1 MRGST
6 FKLTDGFYS
15 DRRTFC
21 ALDSS
26 LHLTIALNLMKHI
39 FLPFLLFF
47 IGLNMAF
54 AQTGIVEG
62 KILDAKTNESIP
74 FANVV
79 LQGTTTGATSDID
92 GNYKITGIK
101 PGLYNVEVSYIGYK
115 GKVEFEV
122 QVFNNK
128 PAKVDFALEADSKT
142 LEVVE
147 VRANPF
153 EKKEESP
160 VSLRT
165 IGVNEIER
173 NPGGNRDISKA
184 LQSLPGVQS
193 TVAFRNDIIIRGGGP
208 NENRFYLDGIE
219 VPNINHFATQG
230 ASGGP
235 VGLINV
241 NFIREVEFF
250 SGAFPA
256 NRGNALSSVL
266 NFKMKDPRTDRIGG
280 NFTLGANDAGV
291 TLEGPIAKG
300 HSFMFS
306 YRRSYLQFLFR
317 LIGLPFLPTYDDF
330 QLKYRWKINDKN
342 EFTVVGLAAIDQFS
356 LNLDDNLDEEQK
368 RIVEL
373 LPVNSQWNYTI
384 GANWKNYREDGYSE
398 VVLSRNMLNNEAIK
412 YRGNIEAPENLLIDY
427 QSQEIENKL
436 RLENN
441 WRGKGWKLNYG
452 VAYEFARY
460 TNSTYSRISAP
471 NGQVFEI
478 DYNSA
483 IDIHKWGVFGQV
495 SRTMVEGRL
504 LMSLGLRA
512 DGNSYSTLMASTY
525 ETLSPRF
532 SVSYALTDR
541 FNLNFNVG
549 RYAQLPAYTVLG
561 FRNNTG
567 ELVNRTNDVRYIVNN
582 QAVAGVEYV
591 SPTALKIS
599 VEGFFKYWQNYPF
612 LVRDGVSLANFGAD
626 FGVVGNDEVTSDNE
640 GRSYGVEFL
649 VQQKLWKGFYGI
661 LAYTWVRSEFQNA
674 TGDFVPSS
682 WDAQHLISFTGG
694 KKFKRNW
701 EVGLRWR
708 FNGGTPYTP
717 ADLATSA
724 LVPVWEVN
732 RNAVQDYTLLNTER
746 LAPAHFLDIRVDK
759 KWFFKKWALNL
770 YLDIQNVYNFKAEQP
785 PYYVVEKSADGN
797 NIILDPN
804 GPNPSYK
811 LRQVENLTGTVVPS
825 FGIVVEI

>member
-1 MRGST
+1 LLSYQ
-6 FKLTDGFYS
+6 LTNFDPS
-15 DRRTFC
+15 MK
-21 ALDSS
+21 
-26 LHLTIALNLMKHI
+26 HLTFSLFLFLM
-39 FLPFLLFF
+39 LSAQ
-47 IGLNMAF
+47 AF

-62 KILDAKTNESIP
+62 RISDAKSNEAVP

-101 PGLYNVEVSYIGYK
+101 PGLYNIEVSYIGYK

-142 LEVVE
+142 LDVVE

-193 TVAFRNDIIIRGGGP
+193 SVAFRNDLIIRGGAP
-208 NENRFYLDGIE
+208 NENRFFLDGIE

-250 SGAFPA
+250 SGAFPS
-256 NRGNALSSVL
+256 NRGNAISSVL

-280 NFTLGANDAGV
+280 NFTLGANDAGL
-291 TLEGPIAKG
+291 TIEGPIAKG

-342 EFTVVGLAAIDQFS
+342 ELVVVGLGAIDQFS
-356 LNLDDNLDEEQK
+356 LNLDDDLDEDQK

-384 GANWKNYREDGYSE
+384 GAVWKNYRETGFTE
-398 VVLSRNMLNNEAIK
+398 VVLSRNMLNNQAEKYKGNVEEEA
-412 YRGNIEAPENLLIDY
+412 NLLLKY

-436 RLENN
+436 RVENN

-452 VAYEFARY
+452 VAYEYVRY
-460 TNSTYSRISAP
+460 TNSTYAVIPTPDTNLIQNFS
-471 NGQVFEI
+471 
-478 DYNSA
+478 SA
-483 IDIHKWGVFGQV
+483 IDIHKWAGFGQL
-495 SRTMVEGRL
+495 SRTMLNGRL
-504 LMSLGLRA
+504 LLSVGARF
-512 DGNSYSTLMASTY
+512 DGNSYSTEMASTY
-525 ETLSPRF
+525 KTFSPRI
-532 SVSYALTDR
+532 SASYSLSDR
-541 FNLNFNVG
+541 FNLNINVG
-549 RYAQLPAYTVLG
+549 RYAQLPPYTAMG
-561 FRNNTG
+561 FRNNAGT
-567 ELVNRTNDVRYIVNN
+567 LVNRDNGLSYIIGNH
-582 QAVAGVEYV
+582 AVAGVEYI
-591 SPTALKIS
+591 SPTALKLS
-599 VEGFFKYWQNYPF
+599 VEGFFKYWENYPF
-612 LVRDGVSLANFGAD
+612 LVDNGVSLANFGAD
-626 FGVVGNDEVTSDNE
+626 FGVIGNDEVVSTNE

-649 VQQKLWKGFYGI
+649 AQQKLWKGFYGI

-674 TGDFVPSS
+674 AGEFVPSS

-701 EVGLRWR
+701 ELGLRWR
-708 FNGGTPYTP
+708 FNGGNPYTP

-724 LVPVWEVN
+724 LISVWEVN
-732 RNAVQDYTLLNTER
+732 RDAQQDFTRLNQAR
-746 LAPAHFLDIRVDK
+746 LSPAHFLDLRVDK
-759 KWFFKKWALNL
+759 KWFFKKWALNI
-770 YLDIQNVYNFKAEQP
+770 YLDVQNVYNFKAEQA
-785 PYYVVEKSADGN
+785 PYYVVETDDQGN
-797 NIILDPN
+797 KRIDPN
-804 GPNPSYK
+804 DPSRYLLK
-811 LRQVENLTGTVVPS
+811 EVKNVTGTVVPS
-825 FGIVVEI
+825 FGIVIEI